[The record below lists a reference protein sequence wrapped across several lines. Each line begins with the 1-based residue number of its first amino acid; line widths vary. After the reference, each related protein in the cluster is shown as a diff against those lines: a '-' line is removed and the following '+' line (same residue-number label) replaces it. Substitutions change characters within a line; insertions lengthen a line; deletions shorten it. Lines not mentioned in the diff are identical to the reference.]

1 MKEIYATTRVRS
13 RDIAEGRYMGTSL
26 RDSAIRDL
34 VRGLMEQLQRQAV
47 IEYREELDPE
57 TGDLVVRASVYVAEP
72 GERVTGSYGRSPVSN
87 AMDMTLPELPPIGR
101 IAATEKRDASF
112 YLNMGRRSGKTL
124 MTEMALARSPEPSSL
139 TEAKMKEAIDSMRR
153 AAQEQTAKFFMA
165 PLFMEQ
171 LKPLS
176 FMGSRMERKKAQQD
190 GEVAALLKARGE
202 KEVRERTKR
211 RGVELKIEV
220 GVRKITM
227 PEEKKETG

>member
-1 MKEIYATTRVRS
+1 MKEIYAETRISR
-13 RDIAEGRYMGTSL
+13 RDIVEGRYRGASL
-26 RDSAIRDL
+26 RDSVVRDL
-34 VRGLMEQLQRQAV
+34 ARSLAEQLLKTM
-47 IEYREELDPE
+47 ELRERIDPE
-57 TGDLVVRASVYVAEP
+57 TGDLFVRAGVYVAEG
-72 GERVTGSYGRSPVSN
+72 GERVREMAGSRETFEVPR
-87 AMDMTLPELPPIGR
+87 MT
-101 IAATEKRDASF
+101 ATEISRREGMKYVGSMKNDPMKFEPSF
-112 YLNMGRRSGKTL
+112 
-124 MTEMALARSPEPSSL
+124 MTEMMIEPPPEPSSL

-171 LKPLS
+171 LRPLS
-176 FMGSRMERKKAQQD
+176 FMDTRMERKKAQQD